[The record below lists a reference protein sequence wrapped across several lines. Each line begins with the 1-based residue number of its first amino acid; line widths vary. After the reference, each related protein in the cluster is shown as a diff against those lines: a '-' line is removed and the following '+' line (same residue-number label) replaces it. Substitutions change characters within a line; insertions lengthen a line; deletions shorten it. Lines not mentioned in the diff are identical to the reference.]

1 MEMMFWKGLLTVLE
15 WWDFIIEHAAG
26 KFNERNCED
35 LANAKE
41 YISPFF
47 DLMLQ
52 QLYVEDDCLIII
64 L

>member
-1 MEMMFWKGLLTVLE
+1 MK
-15 WWDFIIEHAAG
+15 HAAG
-26 KFNERNCED
+26 KLTERNCED

-41 YISPFF
+41 YISPSF

>member
-1 MEMMFWKGLLTVLE
+1 M
-15 WWDFIIEHAAG
+15 IEHAAG
-26 KFNERNCED
+26 KLSERNCED
-35 LANAKE
+35 LANAKK